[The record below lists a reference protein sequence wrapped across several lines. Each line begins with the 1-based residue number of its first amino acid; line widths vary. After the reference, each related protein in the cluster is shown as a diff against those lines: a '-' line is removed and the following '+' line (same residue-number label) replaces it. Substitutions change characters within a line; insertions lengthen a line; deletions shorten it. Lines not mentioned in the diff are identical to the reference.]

1 MENLQ
6 SIYSPFEW
14 IYKETLINFSRT
26 DLQVDLLLSVQ
37 DFLPFMCTW
46 TEVING
52 GSDEVTVQE
61 AVQLLI
67 ELAGEVSSFFT
78 RGWKMG

>member
-1 MENLQ
+1 M
-6 SIYSPFEW
+6 PF
-14 IYKETLINFSRT
+14 T
-26 DLQVDLLLSVQ
+26 
-37 DFLPFMCTW
+37 CTW

-67 ELAGEVSSFFT
+67 EVAGEVLSFFT
-78 RGWKMG
+78 RGLEDGLTSMFEGTGNLAIEQVVTLAEVTEGAIDVEET